1 MKSVHRPESFTDG
14 LRRSAVLF
22 SKFRTQYEDRDD
34 FYTYLAE
41 DTVQLVARYE
51 SLKGKRVIDIGGGSG
66 YFAKAFLRSG
76 ATSCFVE
83 PFWDEMTEAGRLSG
97 LGIVGDGMDL
107 PFADKTFDI
116 SHSSNV
122 IEHVLLP
129 KRFFDEMIRV
139 VRPRGL
145 IFLAF
150 TNWLSPFGGHETSP
164 WHYFGGEWAARRYE
178 RKLGYAP
185 KNRYGFSLYRLD
197 IAQVLSWA
205 RNEERAEIIDAFR
218 GTTPIGPRESCKF
231 QAFGRS
237 LLEPRTCPSSP
248 IAHPFPHIALN
259 SDETERHER
268 KR

>member
-1 MKSVHRPESFTDG
+1 MTKASHVKSVRKSESLIDG
-14 LRRSAVLF
+14 VRRSAILF
-22 SKFRTQYEDRDD
+22 SKFRTQYEDPDG

-51 SLKGKRVIDIGGGSG
+51 PVKGKRVIDIGGGPG
-66 YFAKAFLRSG
+66 YFAKAFRRSG
-76 ATSCFVE
+76 AMSCFVE
-83 PFWDEMTEAGRLSG
+83 PFWDQMTDGGRLSG

-107 PFADKTFDI
+107 PFADSTFDI

-122 IEHVLLP
+122 IEHVLQP

-139 VRPRGL
+139 VRPGGL

-164 WHYFGGEWAARRYE
+164 WHYIGGEWAARRYE

-185 KNRYGFSLYRLD
+185 KNRYGISLHRLD

-205 RNEERAEIIDAFR
+205 RNEEKAEPIDAF
-218 GTTPIGPRESCKF
+218 PRYYPYWTKRIVQVPGVRE
-231 QAFGRS
+231 
-237 LLEPRTCPSSP
+237 
-248 IAHPFPHIALN
+248 IATWNLVLVL
-259 SDETERHER
+259 RR
-268 KR
+268 R